1 MGKPDRDAWR
11 CWYATRSCRHLDTR
25 DIVFIMA
32 DCHNHEHSD
41 SEDPEDETNS
51 DFTLRNKRLGETTLD
66 AYYRRRYHLHLKPIK
81 REDVAK
87 WARLI
92 EGDPNRV
99 VSVLRL
105 CKQGASNIWDDTER
119 VSFLQLCF
127 ASGGPNNLLPSIAAF
142 QLEGGSLTRC
152 DAYEPI
158 FRTII
163 PR

>member
-1 MGKPDRDAWR
+1 MGKSRDAWR
-11 CWYATRSCRHLDTR
+11 CWNATRSCRHLDTR
-25 DIVFIMA
+25 DFVFIIMA

-41 SEDPEDETNS
+41 SEDPEDEINS
-51 DFTLRNKRLGETTLD
+51 DPILRNKRLGESTLD
-66 AYYRRRYHLHLKPIK
+66 AYYRRLYHLHLKPIK

-119 VSFLQLCF
+119 VSFF
-127 ASGGPNNLLPSIAAF
+127 EASCVLLPVAQTI
-142 QLEGGSLTRC
+142 C
-152 DAYEPI
+152 
-158 FRTII
+158 FRAWRHTNLKTGHL
-163 PR
+163 

>member
-1 MGKPDRDAWR
+1 MGKFRDAWR
-11 CWYATRSCRHLDTR
+11 CWNATRSCRHLDTR
-25 DIVFIMA
+25 DFVFIIMA

-41 SEDPEDETNS
+41 SEDPEDEINS
-51 DFTLRNKRLGETTLD
+51 DPILRNKRLGESTLD
-66 AYYRRRYHLHLKPIK
+66 AYYRRLYHLHLKPIK

-119 VSFLQLCF
+119 VSFF
-127 ASGGPNNLLPSIAAF
+127 EASCVLLPVAQTI
-142 QLEGGSLTRC
+142 C
-152 DAYEPI
+152 
-158 FRTII
+158 FRAWRHTNSKTGHL
-163 PR
+163 